1 MNSAELSEKISH
13 ILLDKKARDVDI
25 IKIENLTILTDY
37 FIICT
42 GTSTTHIRTLAD
54 EVIIKLREEG
64 IECHHVE
71 GYESSRW
78 ILLDYGNVVVHI
90 FHEEERKYYNLERL
104 WSEGII
110 TRKEIKVPQQ

>member
-1 MNSAELSEKISH
+1 MNSAEFSDKISQ

-25 IKIENLTILTDY
+25 VRVENLTILADF
-37 FIICT
+37 FILCT

-54 EVIIKLREEG
+54 EIIKSLREEG

-71 GYESSRW
+71 GYESSKW
-78 ILLDYGNVVVHI
+78 VLLDYGSVVIHI

-104 WSEGII
+104 WSEGAI
-110 TRKEIKVPQQ
+110 TRKM